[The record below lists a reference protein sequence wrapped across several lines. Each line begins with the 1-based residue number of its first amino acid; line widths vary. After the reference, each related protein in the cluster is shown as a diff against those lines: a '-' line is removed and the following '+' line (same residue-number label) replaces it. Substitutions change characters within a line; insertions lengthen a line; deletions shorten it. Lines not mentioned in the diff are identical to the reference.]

1 MAEGGLVDG
10 SMDRCKCSWMAT
22 WPSGRIVGR
31 VNGGEGGF
39 QGGWMQMNY
48 GCAITAK
55 IFCFIKYKCVIPIC
69 DVCFSYTDIVIL

>member
-10 SMDRCKCSWMAT
+10 SMDRCKCSSMAT

-39 QGGWMQMNY
+39 QGGWM
-48 GCAITAK
+48 A
-55 IFCFIKYKCVIPIC
+55 V
-69 DVCFSYTDIVIL
+69 